1 MGPVEGVSRVHSTSM
16 YAPGSW
22 ETAFVMMFSGSL
34 PGFTTLEQHLE
45 TPAILVLFLTAPD
58 DIYAKRNPQS
68 AILMLKAPKSLQSF
82 RNQKMPL
89 ADFGSLHTYQH
100 YSVGLPKTRV
110 ELVSSSLEEGL
121 LKRSTTLIEA
131 PLLA

>member
-1 MGPVEGVSRVHSTSM
+1 
-16 YAPGSW
+16 
-22 ETAFVMMFSGSL
+22 MFSGSL

-45 TPAILVLFLTAPD
+45 TTPAILVLFLTAPD

-89 ADFGSLHTYQH
+89 AD
-100 YSVGLPKTRV
+100 
-110 ELVSSSLEEGL
+110 LEAYIL
-121 LKRSTTLIEA
+121 TTLFRRAAKNQGRTCII
-131 PLLA
+131 